1 MSTQKRPLS
10 GMVDPNT
17 GAALPVAIGAGPTL
31 LHTLGNVPAQNGG
44 PFIDDITLVLS
55 NTTNAALVVDVSVGG
70 VLFASLSVPANG
82 LSPVTVDLPF
92 ASPRDTTPSKLEAK
106 CATPGVF
113 GFGWF
118 ARPL

>member
-17 GAALPVAIGAGPTL
+17 GAALPRAVGAVATL
-31 LHTLGNVPAQNGG
+31 IHTLGNVPAQNGG

-55 NTTNAALVVDVSVGG
+55 NTTGAALVVDLLLGG
-70 VLFASLSVPANG
+70 LPLASISVPANG
-82 LSPVTVDLPF
+82 LVPVTVDLPF
-92 ASPRDTTPSKLEAK
+92 ASPKDAPGATLTGQ
-106 CATPGVF
+106 CAAPGVVF
-113 GFGWF
+113 FGWF